1 MTVQQ
6 QPDATTPEPVKRRFG
21 WVVVPLIVFA
31 AMAVLFAYALS
42 SGDPSKLPSAL
53 INKPVPD
60 VNFPAMKGLIV
71 GGKPVPGVSK
81 ADLGNGQVTVVNFWA
96 SWCAPCLQEHP
107 YLTALAKR
115 GIRIVGVNYKD
126 KPPGG
131 LNFLV
136 RHGNPYLRV
145 GTDASGRGA
154 IEWGVYGMPETFIV
168 DGNGRIVLK
177 HVGPIDAAVLNGR
190 ILPAVEKASAKR

>member
-1 MTVQQ
+1 MTA
-6 QPDATTPEPVKRRFG
+6 QPQPEKTTTPKRRFG

-42 SGDPSKLPSAL
+42 NGDPSKLPSAL
-53 INKPVPD
+53 IDKPVPD
-60 VNFPAMKGLIV
+60 VSFPGLKGLIV
-71 GGKPVPGVSK
+71 DGKPVPGVSK
-81 ADLGNGQVTVVNFWA
+81 ADFGNGQVTVVNFWA

-107 YLTALAKR
+107 FLVALTKR
-115 GIRIVGVNYKD
+115 GIRVVGVNYKD

-131 LNFLV
+131 LNFLAK
-136 RHGNPYLRV
+136 HGNPYRRV

-168 DGNGRIVLK
+168 DGDGRIMLK
-177 HVGPIDAAVLNGR
+177 HVGPIDAAVLNKR
-190 ILPAVEKASAKR
+190 ILPALEKAGAGR